1 MALII
6 ESVLIRKTAVS
17 IQIKVHE
24 VYVKPLNPREPISSI
39 KDSDDDD
46 DDEVEE
52 NNDDVEENQDIL
64 DVEEKD

>member
-24 VYVKPLNPREPISSI
+24 VYVKPLKPREPISSI
-39 KDSDDDD
+39 KDSDED

-52 NNDDVEENQDIL
+52 NNDEVEENQDI
-64 DVEEKD
+64 

>member
-17 IQIKVHE
+17 IHE

-46 DDEVEE
+46 DEVEE
-52 NNDDVEENQDIL
+52 NEDIL

>member
-6 ESVLIRKTAVS
+6 ESIFIRKTAVS

-24 VYVKPLNPREPISSI
+24 VYVKPLKPREPISSI

-46 DDEVEE
+46 E
-52 NNDDVEENQDIL
+52 VEENQDIL

>member
-24 VYVKPLNPREPISSI
+24 VYVKPLNPREAISSI

-46 DDEVEE
+46 DE
-52 NNDDVEENQDIL
+52 VEENQDIL

>member
-46 DDEVEE
+46 DE
-52 NNDDVEENQDIL
+52 VEENQDIL